1 MDADIIYVIKVGRI
15 VKNFFFIENAINYYK
30 ELLNM
35 NKEPQVWLHFHIEN
49 QIDRYA
55 QKII

>member
-1 MDADIIYVIKVGRI
+1 MAADITYVKKVGRI
-15 VKNFFFIENAINYYK
+15 VRNFSSIENAINYYK

-35 NKEPQVWLHFHIEN
+35 NKEPQVWLHLHVEN

>member
-15 VKNFFFIENAINYYK
+15 VKKFFFIENAMNYYK

-35 NKEPQVWLHFHIEN
+35 NKTPQVWLNLHIEN
-49 QIDRYA
+49 QLDRYP